1 MAPGLE
7 NSLLITRLKKDD
19 DAAFQALYQ
28 QHHQAV
34 FANIFRLVS
43 RQEEAEDILQEVFL
57 SLWESRH
64 KLSDN
69 HSVAGWLFT
78 TSYYKACAYL
88 KQSLRKKVFP
98 LPEGVHDIAEEQA
111 ETEGKFAEQTSMLN
125 TAIELLPPRKRT
137 AFRLCRIEGKSYEEA
152 AVILGISIDSVK
164 DYVKTSSIFIRKY
177 VVSEDAAA
185 SLVSL
190 CLLTVYLQI

>member
-1 MAPGLE
+1 M
-7 NSLLITRLKKDD
+7 IMD

-57 SLWESRH
+57 ALWESRH
-64 KLSDN
+64 KLNDK
-69 HSVAGWLFT
+69 HSIAGWLFT

-88 KQSLRKKVFP
+88 KQSLRKNVFP
-98 LPEGVHDIAEEQA
+98 LSAGMQDLAEEHS
-111 ETEGKFAEQTSMLN
+111 ETEGLYAQRTSMLE
-125 TAIELLPPRKRT
+125 TAIQQLPPRKRR
-137 AFRLCRIEGKSYEEA
+137 AFQLCRMEGKSYEEA
-152 AVILGISIDSVK
+152 AAILGVTIDSVK

-177 VVSEDAAA
+177 VVTKDTTA

-190 CLLTVYLQI
+190 CLLMIYI